1 VIGTIVVST
10 GLEKPKEV
18 QTLDPV
24 EVPFFGTDGEQEG
37 TKHFNPGSVSNYP
50 NYKLLKEAVRRYQG
64 RLRRGTASTR
74 TRAEIH
80 GSPRKPWRQKGTGRA
95 RAGSK
100 KSPIWRGGGVAFGPR
115 PRSYDYG
122 LSRKQRRIATRHA
135 LLSKLVDGESLV
147 IEGVPIGS
155 PSTAPFRKLAT
166 ALGLNKSFLIGLSS
180 EMPIEE
186 RRSVWLSVRNLEG
199 VEVLPVCDFNAH
211 VLLRCQNLLLT
222 ASAFDEIQNNEKNFT
237 GGGGSK

>member
-1 VIGTIVVST
+1 VNT
-10 GLEKPKEV
+10 GLDKPKEI

-24 EVPFFGTDGEQEG
+24 KVPYFGTDGQAEG
-37 TKHFNPGSVSNYP
+37 EKTFNPGTVSNYP
-50 NYKLLKEAVRRYQG
+50 NYRLLKEAIRRYQG
-64 RLRRGTASTR
+64 RLRRGTASTK

-122 LSRKQRRIATRHA
+122 LPRKQRRIATRHA
-135 LLSKLVDGESLV
+135 LLSKLIDGETV
-147 IEGVPIGS
+147 IVEALPVGA
-155 PSTAPFRKLAT
+155 PSTSPFRKFAT
-166 ALGLNKSFLIGLSS
+166 AVNFQKSFLIGLSS
-180 EMPIEE
+180 EMPVEE
-186 RRSVWLSVRNLEG
+186 RRSIWKSVRNLEG

-211 VLLRCQNLLLT
+211 SLLRCQNLLLT
-222 ASAFDEIQNNEKNFT
+222 KDAFEEIQNREKTNF
-237 GGGGSK
+237 GEEISK